1 MVMQMSTRVDSQ
13 TRTKL
18 TAAEVIALGLVGL
31 LALVAFCSLLL
42 VLAFI

>member
-1 MVMQMSTRVDSQ
+1 MQIPTKVDSQ

-18 TAAEVIALGLVGL
+18 TAPEVIALGLVGL
-31 LALVAFCSLLL
+31 LALAALGSLLM